1 MKNNRNKKKER
12 TVILNKRSVQQVKG
26 KIRFIGVIGAQ
37 TKKSDLEIS

>member
-26 KIRFIGVIGAQ
+26 KIRFMGVIGEGA
-37 TKKSDLEIS
+37 KKSDLQIP